1 MGFTDR
7 LQHAWNAFI
16 GRDPTPNYSNTVFS
30 SSYRPDHITLQ
41 RGNERSMITAALNRI
56 AVDVASIT
64 IEHARL
70 DKNDRYKEPMNTKLH
85 ECLTLAANADQTARA
100 FIEDAAMSLLDE
112 GVIAIVPTEATDN
125 PMLTSSFDI
134 GSLRV
139 GKVVEW
145 YPQYVKV
152 NLYNELTG
160 QREDRIFPKAMVA
173 LPENPFYHIMNE
185 PNSVYQRLM
194 RKIRMLDVIDEQAS
208 SGKLD
213 LILQLPYTI
222 RSQNRRDE
230 AEARRKDI
238 EMQLTGSKYG
248 IAYIDGT
255 EKITQLNRSVE
266 NNLFTQIEYYT
277 NLLYSQLGIPISVFD
292 GTADEQTM
300 LNYTNRTIEP
310 IVSALVD
317 SMKWKFISKKAR
329 TQGQSIV
336 FFRDPFKLAPVTEIA
351 NNADKFIRNEILTK
365 NEFRQIVGFRPSTD
379 PTADKLSNPNMP
391 SQDQDTQQESD
402 TVTKDNEEQQNKGKS
417 SS

>member
-1 MGFTDR
+1 MGFIDR
-7 LQHAWNAFI
+7 LQHGWNAFI
-16 GRDPTPNYSNTVFS
+16 GRDPTPTYTNTVFANTL
-30 SSYRPDHITLQ
+30 RPDHITLQ

-64 IEHARL
+64 IDHARL
-70 DKNDRYKEPMNTKLH
+70 DENNRYKESMNSKLH

-112 GVIAIVPTEATDN
+112 GVIAIVPTEATEN

-134 GSLRV
+134 GSLRI

-152 NLYNELTG
+152 NLYNEFTG
-160 QREDRIFPKAMVA
+160 QKEDRIFPKAMVA

-185 PNSVYQRLM
+185 PNSIYQRLM
-194 RKIRMLDVIDEQAS
+194 RKIRMLDVIDEQNS

-213 LILQLPYTI
+213 LILQLPYII
-222 RSQNRRDE
+222 RTDARRKE
-230 AEARRKDI
+230 AENRRKDI

-266 NNLFTQIEYYT
+266 NNLFAQIEYYT
-277 NLLYSQLGIPISVFD
+277 NLLYSQLGIPIAVFD

-317 SMKWKFISKKAR
+317 AMKWKFITKKAR

-336 FFRDPFKLAPVTEIA
+336 FFRDPFKLAPVSDIA

-365 NEFRQIVGFRPSTD
+365 NEFRQIIGFKPSDD
-379 PTADKLSNPNMP
+379 PNADLLANPNMP
-391 SQDQDTQQESD
+391 AKDQTGAQQTSSE
-402 TVTKDNEEQQNKGKS
+402 NETEEKTTE
-417 SS
+417 

>member
-1 MGFTDR
+1 MGFMDR
-7 LQHAWNAFI
+7 LQHGWNAFI
-16 GRDPTPNYSNTVFS
+16 GRDPTPTYTNTVFANTL
-30 SSYRPDHITLQ
+30 RPDHITLQ

-64 IEHARL
+64 IDHARL
-70 DKNDRYKEPMNTKLH
+70 DENDRYKESMNSKLH

-112 GVIAIVPTEATDN
+112 GVIAIVPTEATEN

-134 GSLRV
+134 GSLRI

-145 YPQYVKV
+145 YPQHVKV
-152 NLYNELTG
+152 NLYNEFTG
-160 QREDRIFPKAMVA
+160 QKEDRIFPKAMVA

-185 PNSVYQRLM
+185 PNSIYQRLM
-194 RKIRMLDVIDEQAS
+194 RKIRMLDVIDEQNS

-213 LILQLPYTI
+213 LILQLPYII
-222 RSQNRRDE
+222 RTDARRRE
-230 AEARRKDI
+230 AENRRKDI

-266 NNLFTQIEYYT
+266 NNLFAQIEYYT
-277 NLLYSQLGIPISVFD
+277 NLLYSQLGIPIAVFD

-317 SMKWKFISKKAR
+317 SMKWKFITKKAR

-336 FFRDPFKLAPVTEIA
+336 FFRDPFKLAPVADIA

-365 NEFRQIVGFRPSTD
+365 NEFRQIIGFKPSAD
-379 PTADKLSNPNMP
+379 PTADQLSNPNMP
-391 SQDQDTQQESD
+391 AKDQTGVAEESS
-402 TVTKDNEEQQNKGKS
+402 KNEEEEKTTE
-417 SS
+417 

>member
-1 MGFTDR
+1 MGFIDR
-7 LQHAWNAFI
+7 LQHGWNAFI
-16 GRDPTPNYSNTVFS
+16 GRDPTPTYTNTVFANTL
-30 SSYRPDHITLQ
+30 RPDHITLQ
-41 RGNERSMITAALNRI
+41 RGNERSMITSALNRI

-64 IEHARL
+64 IDHARL
-70 DKNDRYKEPMNTKLH
+70 DKNNRYKESMNSKLH

-112 GVIAIVPTEATDN
+112 GVIAIVPTEATEN

-134 GSLRV
+134 GSLRI

-152 NLYNELTG
+152 NLYNEFTG
-160 QREDRIFPKAMVA
+160 QKEDRIFPKAMVA

-185 PNSVYQRLM
+185 PNSVYHRLM
-194 RKIRMLDVIDEQAS
+194 RKIRMLDVIDEQNS

-213 LILQLPYTI
+213 LILQLPYII
-222 RSQNRRDE
+222 RTDARRKE
-230 AEARRKDI
+230 AENRRKDI

-266 NNLFTQIEYYT
+266 NNLFAQIEYYT
-277 NLLYSQLGIPISVFD
+277 NLLYSQLGIPIAVFD

-317 SMKWKFISKKAR
+317 AMKWKFITKKAR

-336 FFRDPFKLAPVTEIA
+336 FFRDPFKLAPVSDIA

-365 NEFRQIVGFRPSTD
+365 NEFRQIIGFKPSDD
-379 PTADKLSNPNMP
+379 PNADLLANPNMP
-391 SQDQDTQQESD
+391 VKDQTGVQQTSSE
-402 TVTKDNEEQQNKGKS
+402 NEAEEKTTE
-417 SS
+417 

>member
-1 MGFTDR
+1 MGFIDR
-7 LQHAWNAFI
+7 LQHGWNAFI
-16 GRDPTPNYSNTVFS
+16 GRDPTPNYTNTVFS
-30 SSYRPDHITLQ
+30 SVYRPDHVTLQ
-41 RGNERSMITAALNRI
+41 RGNERSMITSALNRI
-56 AVDVASIT
+56 AVDVASVT
-64 IEHARL
+64 IDHVRL
-70 DKNDRYKEPMNTKLH
+70 DDNNRYKESMNSKLH

-112 GVIAIVPTEATDN
+112 GVIAIVPTEATEN

-134 GSLRV
+134 GSLRI

-152 NLYNELTG
+152 NLYNEYTG
-160 QREDRIFPKAMVA
+160 QREDRVFPKAMVA

-194 RKIRMLDVIDEQAS
+194 RKIRMLDVIDEQNS

-213 LILQLPYTI
+213 LILQLPYII
-222 RSQNRRDE
+222 RTDARKQE
-230 AEARRKDI
+230 AEKRRKDI
-238 EMQLTGSKYG
+238 EMQLTNSKYG

-266 NNLFTQIEYYT
+266 NNLFSQVEYYT
-277 NLLYSQLGIPISVFD
+277 NLLYSQLGIPIAVFD

-317 SMKWKFISKKAR
+317 SMKWKFVSKKAR
-329 TQGQSIV
+329 TQKQSIA
-336 FFRDPFKLAPVTEIA
+336 FFRDPFRLAPVSDIA

-365 NEFRQIVGFRPSTD
+365 NEFRQIIGFKPSDD
-379 PTADKLSNPNMP
+379 PTADKLANPNMP
-391 SQDQDTQQESD
+391 VKDQTGAEQIAPPEEKDTTE
-402 TVTKDNEEQQNKGKS
+402 
-417 SS
+417 